1 MPHLS
6 AVLRA
11 SLLAMLNFLAMVRQA
26 YPLVYRPAQVPQ
38 PDGSWLIS
46 GCVLVPDRSQGT

>member
-1 MPHLS
+1 
-6 AVLRA
+6 
-11 SLLAMLNFLAMVRQA
+11 MLNFLAMVRQA